1 MCKYMKENHRLIS
14 VAMPEDLL
22 EQVKV
27 ESKNQDMS
35 MTAFIKYVLR
45 MYLSKNDKSRAKE

>member
-1 MCKYMKENHRLIS
+1 MKENHRLIS

>member
-1 MCKYMKENHRLIS
+1 MKENHKLIS

-22 EQVKV
+22 EKV
-27 ESKNQDMS
+27 RKVSKDEDMS

-45 MYLSKNDKSRAKE
+45 MYLSKNEQNGVEK

>member
-1 MCKYMKENHRLIS
+1 MKENHKLIS

-22 EQVKV
+22 EEVKQA
-27 ESKNQDMS
+27 SKDNDMS

-45 MYLSKNDKSRAKE
+45 MYLSKNDRDRTKE